1 MTIPETQQRQGRWS
15 LQAICGWLFLLSF
28 VGFILCSRFFPAMA
42 AIRILFLAIFVLAL
56 LNILIF
62 FSRLLRHRRWMLF
75 PAVLLLILGS
85 ILIFLGNRP
94 PDPVRLR
101 ETYVEQLLH
110 FKNAPYVK
118 GGETSSGID
127 ASGLARTALWQ
138 AMIKQGVQQ
147 VNLRLLGPDL
157 WKFWWRDLTT
167 GDLVDHRY
175 GYTGTLGKGDRLA
188 DYDAERLKKGDLAVT
203 DPFHVLIYCGSGRW
217 IDADPEKGKVVT
229 GGVDLKGNWSR
240 LPVTFLRWK
249 ILE

>member
-1 MTIPETQQRQGRWS
+1 MPETQQRKGRWS
-15 LQAICGWLFLLSF
+15 LQAIFGWLFLF
-28 VGFILCSRFFPAMA
+28 VFAGFILCSRFFPATP
-42 AIRILFLAIFVLAL
+42 AIRILFLAIFVLAF

-75 PAVLLLILGS
+75 PAILLLILGS
-85 ILIFLGNRP
+85 ILVFLGNRP
-94 PDPVRLR
+94 PDTVRLR
-101 ETYVEQLLH
+101 EAYAEQLLH

-118 GGETSSGID
+118 GGETLNGVD

-138 AMIKQGVQQ
+138 AMIKQGVRQM
-147 VNLRLLGPDL
+147 NLRLLGPDL

-167 GDLVDHRY
+167 GDLVNHRY
-175 GYTGTLGKGDRLA
+175 GYTVTAGNAARLA
-188 DYDAERLKKGDLAVT
+188 DFDAERLKKGDLAVT
-203 DPFHVLIYCGSGRW
+203 DPFHVLIYCGSGEW

-229 GGVDLKGNWSR
+229 GNIDSKVHWSQ